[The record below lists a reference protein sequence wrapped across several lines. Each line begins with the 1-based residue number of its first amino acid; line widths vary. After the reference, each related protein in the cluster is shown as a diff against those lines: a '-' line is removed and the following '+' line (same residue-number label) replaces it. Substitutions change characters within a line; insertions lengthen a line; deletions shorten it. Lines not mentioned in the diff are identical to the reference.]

1 MPCDGERH
9 KKNSRP
15 SEGNNKKEDTH
26 ARRKTALAKQPGLTT
41 EHESAPPILGLD
53 LAGVTS
59 PSHDRKCYRTW
70 TETSSDDI
78 HPNWPS
84 SARAPAISDAQE
96 DSGLGENAG
105 VAGSGDEDLEDVVVA
120 APSAAAATSSA
131 TSTDA
136 LSARS
141 LAASW

>member
-1 MPCDGERH
+1 MPCNGESH
-9 KKNSRP
+9 KKDVGHLEETP
-15 SEGNNKKEDTH
+15 KKENTH
-26 ARRKTALAKQPGLTT
+26 APRKTALAKQPGLTT
-41 EHESAPPILGLD
+41 EHESAPPILGVD

-105 VAGSGDEDLEDVVVA
+105 VAGSGDEDLEDVVVV
-120 APSAAAATSSA
+120 APPAAAATSSA